1 MLALLS
7 LIAAAARPRK
17 GIELVGVDLKEAESV
32 KCLGSVIE
40 AKQSSRE
47 DMRQGQQGERKL
59 GLWIKEKR
67 LKVEAMGM
75 TLAVTRR
82 DRIRN
87 EDVRSRVGVHEIVE
101 EARMRWYGHIMRME
115 GEEDSKKINGYEVCR
130 EEMGGTDK
138 CLGSV
143 IEAKQSSREDM
154 RQGQQG
160 ERKLGLW
167 IKEKRLKVEAMGM
180 TLAVTRRDRIR
191 NEDVRSRVG
200 VHEIVEEA
208 RMRWYGHIMRM
219 EGEEDS
225 KKINGYEKMPLEDYK
240 ELVGSVAGIATVGQ
254 MFSGVFICRDIV
266 KQGSTKNIG
275 VLPFLGGTA
284 MSVLMLEY
292 SAMLQDPVMTN
303 VNIAGLVLNVMYT
316 MCYYFYASDKAA
328 LLTQTL
334 KAFAFVV
341 ALLGYA
347 KWEEPSLVEFRFG
360 VIVTAI
366 MMLLIASPLFSLG
379 EVIRTKSTAML
390 PFPLILSGTVV
401 TFLWLLYGIIINN
414 SLIQLQN
421 VVGLTLCAIQLSLF
435 VIYPSKPKVAKKKQ

>member
-1 MLALLS
+1 MVLTRQ
-7 LIAAAARPRK
+7 ITRPRK

-130 EEMGGTDK
+130 EEMGGTEK

-160 ERKLGLW
+160 EDLPNAMNAAEITDKLGLHSLRNRNW
-167 IKEKRLKVEAMGM
+167 YIQATCATSGDGLYEGLDWLSNQLKNAN
-180 TLAVTRRDRIR
+180 R
-191 NEDVRSRVG
+191 
-200 VHEIVEEA
+200 
-208 RMRWYGHIMRM
+208 
-219 EGEEDS
+219 
-225 KKINGYEKMPLEDYK
+225 
-240 ELVGSVAGIATVGQ
+240 
-254 MFSGVFICRDIV
+254 
-266 KQGSTKNIG
+266 
-275 VLPFLGGTA
+275 
-284 MSVLMLEY
+284 
-292 SAMLQDPVMTN
+292 
-303 VNIAGLVLNVMYT
+303 
-316 MCYYFYASDKAA
+316 
-328 LLTQTL
+328 
-334 KAFAFVV
+334 
-341 ALLGYA
+341 
-347 KWEEPSLVEFRFG
+347 
-360 VIVTAI
+360 
-366 MMLLIASPLFSLG
+366 
-379 EVIRTKSTAML
+379 
-390 PFPLILSGTVV
+390 
-401 TFLWLLYGIIINN
+401 
-414 SLIQLQN
+414 
-421 VVGLTLCAIQLSLF
+421 
-435 VIYPSKPKVAKKKQ
+435 